1 MNDFELR
8 EMKHQLDRLDELMKL
23 LVAKECNCLS
33 CLLKGCDCCA
43 NKGNVDD
50 LIEKYHA
57 TRSALKHEE
66 DWREGEKKRIESEE

>member
-8 EMKHQLDRLDELMKL
+8 EMAKQVERLDELMRL
-23 LVAKECNCLS
+23 LTEKECNCLS

-43 NKGNVDD
+43 NKGNVDE

-66 DWREGEKKRIESEE
+66 QFRQNEKERIESEE